1 MPNRIVFRCAPLVV
15 AWILALVFHGRAVA
29 QSGTRE
35 FSGRLSVESRWYPKT
50 GAYSGQRS
58 HGSGFVAE
66 PRIYVEDARGR
77 SFTLAPFFRFDAGDK
92 RRTHADLREAYLL
105 LFGEFR
111 NQEWEL
117 RLGVDRVFWGVT
129 ESRHLVNIVNQ
140 IDLVEHPY
148 REPALGQPMAHLT
161 WSGDWGAVELFGMT
175 CHRART
181 FPGRNGRLRFP
192 FIVDNERVSYESEAG
207 RWHPD
212 VAARYSRSAGNMDVG
227 ISVFD
232 GNSRDPLLLPGVDRK
247 GLPVLLPEYDRIR
260 QIGLDAQ
267 LTAGSWLFKI
277 EALGRAGARDRH
289 GVEVEYV
296 ASTMG
301 GEYTFYSV
309 IGSAVDL
316 SLIGEWN
323 YDGRGRNATNI
334 FQNDL
339 FFAARLA
346 FNDVQSTELLGSM
359 MNDIDTTTRVFTF
372 EFNRRLSDRFSLHV
386 EAIALLDVDADDLSY
401 ASRRDSFVELNV
413 VYNH

>member
-105 LFGEFR
+105 LFGEVR

-148 REPALGQPMAHLT
+148 REPTLGQPMVHLT

-181 FPGRNGRLRFP
+181 FPSRNGRLRFP
-192 FIVDNERVSYESEAG
+192 LIVDNERVSYERDAG
-207 RWHPD
+207 QWHPEF
-212 VAARYSRSAGNMDVG
+212 AARYSRSFGAADVG
-227 ISVFD
+227 LSVFD
-232 GNSRDPLLLPGVDRK
+232 GTSRDPFLLTDLDRN
-247 GLPVLLPEYDRIR
+247 GQAVLVPYYERIR
-260 QIGLDAQ
+260 QFGLDVQ
-267 LTAGSWLFKI
+267 VTVESWLFKF
-277 EALGRAGARDRH
+277 EAIGRAGALDRL
-289 GVEVEYV
+289 GREEEYV
-296 ASTMG
+296 ASVLG

-309 IGSAVDL
+309 FGTAADL

-339 FFAARLA
+339 FLAARIA
-346 FNDVQSTELLGSM
+346 FNDVQSTEVLGTM
-359 MNDIDTTTRVFTF
+359 MNDIDTTTRVLTL
-372 EFNRRLSDRFSLHV
+372 EFNRRISDSWSVHL
-386 EAIALLDVDADDLSY
+386 EAIALLDVDNTDLSY
-401 ASRRDSFVELNV
+401 TTRRDSFVELNAH
-413 VYNH
+413 YNF